1 MLGQNVYPPFD
12 KKMPKSLAKN
22 LPPPKTFFFSQENI
36 HFLTY
41 IQPHMAHLKITFWIF
56 FLTGCLRYWP
66 QKGLKRTFCA
76 RTFQGLHSV
85 RLWKPTI

>member
-56 FLTGCLRYWP
+56 F
-66 QKGLKRTFCA
+66 
-76 RTFQGLHSV
+76 
-85 RLWKPTI
+85 